1 MQKWNLWAAAFH
13 AGFALYACTLTDKR
27 VKLFEFNYK
36 INGQPA
42 SDLDYDMD
50 LTKIQ
55 NDGVNIKRLVIA
67 FFTITSLAHVAYATD
82 MFGRG
87 GYYSA
92 VFGQGWNPFRWF
104 EYSITASIMIYIIS
118 IVAGAK
124 EESTALVAAL
134 LTPGIMLQG
143 LTVERELKQNLLS
156 SWSTSSGQ
164 KEKPYVDSVLIW
176 ANFAPAWFFFGIKW
190 FIIFNAYLKLRSDL
204 KKQNLTIDPKIT
216 QLVVS
221 QFIAFS
227 LFGVVQSIQIY
238 SWTAPRGSW
247 SSRQAYITF
256 EKMYIGL
263 SFVAKAA
270 LGLSVAR
277 LLN

>member
-1 MQKWNLWAAAFH
+1 MH
-13 AGFALYACTLTDKR
+13 AGFALYSCSLKNKK

-36 INGQPA
+36 TNESPA

-50 LTKIQ
+50 LTKI
-55 NDGVNIKRLVIA
+55 DGPVVSIKNLVIA
-67 FFTITSLAHVAYATD
+67 FFVITSFAHVAYATD
-82 MFGRG
+82 IFGRG
-87 GYYSA
+87 GYYSN
-92 VFGQGWNPFRWF
+92 VFGQGWNPIRWF

-143 LTVERELKQNLLS
+143 LTVERELKQNQLAAYSAGLA
-156 SWSTSSGQ
+156 
-164 KEKPYVDSVLIW
+164 PRPNVDNVLIW

-190 FIIFNAYLKLRSDL
+190 FIIFNAYLKLKNDL
-204 KKQNLTIDPKIT
+204 KNESPSKTIDPKIT

-221 QFIAFS
+221 QFILFS
-227 LFGVVQSIQIY
+227 LFGVVQSVQIY
-238 SWTAPRGSW
+238 GWAFKGSW

>member
-1 MQKWNLWAAAFH
+1 M
-13 AGFALYACTLTDKR
+13 
-27 VKLFEFNYK
+27 FEFNYLT
-36 INGQPA
+36 NESPA

-50 LTKIQ
+50 LTKVDG
-55 NDGVNIKRLVIA
+55 DGVSIKNLVIT
-67 FFTITSLAHVAYATD
+67 FFAITSLFHIAYATD

-92 VFGQGWNPFRWF
+92 VFGQGWNPIRWF

-124 EESTALVAAL
+124 EKSTALVAAL

-143 LTVERELKQNLLS
+143 LTVERELKQNQLEL
-156 SWSTSSGQ
+156 WATGQ
-164 KEKPYVDSVLIW
+164 SPYKPDVDAVLIW

-190 FIIFNAYLKLRSDL
+190 FIIFNAYLKLRNDL
-204 KKQNLTIDPKIT
+204 KNDGKTIDPKIT
-216 QLVVS
+216 QLVIT

-227 LFGVVQSIQIY
+227 LFGVVQSVQIY
-238 SWTAPRGSW
+238 GWTTQKGNW